1 VNAQESHPASSVRS
15 DSNETIECGLA
26 DSLSTERRRSD
37 GTKATIISR
46 TILWLHS
53 AIQHR
58 TEPEISSVSMDVYIF
73 GEDKQANKR
82 ARSDLS
88 LEQNYWFFIVP
99 SAAGCQSSELGQYF
113 LFVLI
118 CPACPQFAHFRVVPV
133 GFSMDW
139 AGTADREPTLFGSII
154 DVRGAFAFSRAW
166 RRSLFLSRRASSS
179 LILLYV

>member
-1 VNAQESHPASSVRS
+1 MPR
-15 DSNETIECGLA
+15 
-26 DSLSTERRRSD
+26 
-37 GTKATIISR
+37 SR
-46 TILWLHS
+46 TLHQACAVIPMRLS
-53 AIQHR
+53 NVGQLIAYQ
-58 TEPEISSVSMDVYIF
+58 PNDGAVMAPKPPLLAALSS
-73 GEDKQANKR
+73 G
-82 ARSDLS
+82 
-88 LEQNYWFFIVP
+88 FIVP
-99 SAAGCQSSELGQYF
+99 FSIGQSLRFQASAWMFTYLEKINKQINVLEVISRLSRTTGSLLCRRLCQSSELGQYF